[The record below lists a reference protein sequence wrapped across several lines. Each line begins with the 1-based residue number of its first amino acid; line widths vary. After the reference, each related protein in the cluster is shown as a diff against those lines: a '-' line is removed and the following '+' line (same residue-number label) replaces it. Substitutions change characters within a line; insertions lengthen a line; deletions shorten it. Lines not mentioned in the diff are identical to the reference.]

1 MIMGWVQL
9 VVVTLAALARWTSAG
24 WFLLIGVLGT
34 LGLAPLI
41 LFGPLIFAGFCAPH
55 TEWPLLVLADVLL
68 LTTAL
73 TLADGGDNGML
84 IPILDDRTA
93 NSPTGALV
101 HRIGTLTGAAYLL
114 TLITLVTWM
123 LAA

>member
-1 MIMGWVQL
+1 MIMGLVQL
-9 VVVTLAALARWTSAG
+9 VVVAFAAAARWTSAG
-24 WFLLIGVLGT
+24 WFLLIGVVGT

-41 LFGPLIFAGFCAPH
+41 LFGPLVFAGFCAPPAA
-55 TEWPLLVLADVLL
+55 WPLLVLADVLL
-68 LTTAL
+68 ITTAL

-84 IPILDDRTA
+84 IPILDERAA
-93 NSPTGALV
+93 NSHMGERV

-114 TLITLVTWM
+114 ALVALAVWT